1 MKADVCRAG
10 PVDVS
15 RSRKSR
21 PALQSHGFGAKTLK
35 KEKESIKVAFFDE
48 LLVSYS
54 DSKKLRKRFQCRNR
68 RRLWVAMHQK
78 KIKQNKTKTKKKQK
92 KPHKNQQVSAA
103 KKWVF
108 DTSQRVNKSRSST
121 FHDMMLLF
129 HKYWDFFLSYQ
140 HISNFGIVRMWECVV
155 RSIRDTNDSIS

>member
-10 PVDVS
+10 PVDES

-21 PALQSHGFGAKTLK
+21 PALQLHGFGAKTLK
-35 KEKESIKVAFFDE
+35 KEKERKKVAFFDE
-48 LLVSYS
+48 LLVSCS
-54 DSKKLRKRFQCRNR
+54 DSKQLRKGFQCRSR

-78 KIKQNKTKTKKKQK
+78 NKTKQNKKKQK
-92 KPHKNQQVSAA
+92 KNPKKNQQVSAA

-108 DTSQRVNKSRSST
+108 DASQRVNKSRSST

-140 HISNFGIVRMWECVV
+140 HISNFGIVRIWECVV

>member
-1 MKADVCRAG
+1 MKFGKILKVSEHGKSRPLQLFIIWPVNHAQNARPDGLTWPG
-10 PVDVS
+10 PE
-15 RSRKSR
+15 KNR

-35 KEKESIKVAFFDE
+35 KEKERKKSRFFDE
-48 LLVSYS
+48 LLVSSS

-78 KIKQNKTKTKKKQK
+78 NKTKQNKKNRKKNPK
-92 KPHKNQQVSAA
+92 KNQQVRAA

-108 DTSQRVNKSRSST
+108 DASQRVNKNRSST

-129 HKYWDFFLSYQ
+129 HKYWDFFS
-140 HISNFGIVRMWECVV
+140 
-155 RSIRDTNDSIS
+155 